1 MVIGNVSL
9 DIADWWL
16 MAGSSMMAELMRR
29 TWAMTWK
36 DVTVELRARE
46 RVNAMLFFAAL
57 VLFIFNFAM
66 GPDQE
71 KLRAAAPGLLW
82 LAFLFTGMLGLGR
95 SFQAERENE
104 CFEEL
109 LLTPGDRESLY
120 FGKLFGNILFMLMAE
135 ALILPLSAILYNLDI
150 WASLPALGLVAFL
163 GTVGFSAIGT
173 LLAAMTAHMRAR
185 EVMLPLLLL
194 PLTVPV
200 ILGSVHATGAI
211 LAGQGLGE
219 AIHWLKLLAGFDI
232 VFLVACPLAFEF
244 VLEE

>member
-1 MVIGNVSL
+1 MSVPAEGMVVGL
-9 DIADWWL
+9 L
-16 MAGSSMMAELMRR
+16 RR

-57 VLFIFNFAM
+57 VLFVFNFAL
-66 GPDQE
+66 GPDRE
-71 KLRAAAPGLLW
+71 KLQEAAPGLLW

-109 LLTPGDRESLY
+109 LLTPGDRESIF
-120 FGKLFGNILFMLMAE
+120 FGKLAGNVLFMVMAE
-135 ALILPLSAILYNLDI
+135 ALILPLFGILYNLDI
-150 WASLPALGLVAFL
+150 WAYIPSLALVALL
-163 GTVGFSAIGT
+163 GTVGFSTLGT
-173 LLAAMTAHMRAR
+173 LLAAMTAHLRAR
-185 EVMLPLLLL
+185 EVMLPLLLF

-200 ILGSVHATGAI
+200 ILGSVRATEGILLGA
-211 LAGQGLGE
+211 GLG
-219 AIHWLKLLAGFDI
+219 AVSHWIKLLAGFDLI
-232 VFLVACPLAFEF
+232 SLVVSPLAFEF

>member
-1 MVIGNVSL
+1 
-9 DIADWWL
+9 
-16 MAGSSMMAELMRR
+16 MAVLSEVARR

-66 GPDQE
+66 GPDRE
-71 KLRAAAPGLLW
+71 RLRDAAPGLLW

-120 FGKLFGNILFMLMAE
+120 LGKLAGNLLFMTAAE
-135 ALILPLSAILYNLDI
+135 ALIIPLFGVLYNLDI
-150 WASLPALGLVAFL
+150 WAQLPALLLVAVL
-163 GTVGFSAIGT
+163 GSVGFSAIGT

-185 EVMLPLLLL
+185 EVMLPVLLF

-200 ILGSVHATGAI
+200 ILGAVRSTEAV
-211 LAGQGLGE
+211 LLGQGLGSVT
-219 AIHWLKLLAGFDI
+219 HWLKLLVGFDV
-232 VFLVACPLAFEF
+232 VFLVVCPLAFEF

>member
-1 MVIGNVSL
+1 MV
-9 DIADWWL
+9 
-16 MAGSSMMAELMRR
+16 AELLRR

-57 VLFIFNFAM
+57 VLFIFNFAL
-66 GPDQE
+66 GPDRE
-71 KLRAAAPGLLW
+71 KLREVAPGLLW

-109 LLTPGDRESLY
+109 LLTPGDRESIY
-120 FGKLFGNILFMLMAE
+120 YGKLAGNVLFMVIAE
-135 ALILPLSAILYNLDI
+135 AMILPLFAILYNLDI
-150 WASLPALGLVAFL
+150 WGLLPSLGIVAFL
-163 GTVGFSAIGT
+163 GTLGFSAVGT
-173 LLAAMTAHMRAR
+173 LLAAMTAHLRAR
-185 EVMLPLLLL
+185 EVMLPLLLF

-200 ILGSVHATGAI
+200 ILASVRATDAI
-211 LAGQGLGE
+211 LNGGGLGE
-219 AIHWLKLLAGFDI
+219 VGHWLKLLVGFDVI
-232 VFLVACPLAFEF
+232 FLVVSPLVFEF

>member
-1 MVIGNVSL
+1 MV
-9 DIADWWL
+9 
-16 MAGSSMMAELMRR
+16 AGVLRR

-57 VLFIFNFAM
+57 VLFIFNFAL
-66 GPDQE
+66 GPDRE
-71 KLRAAAPGLLW
+71 KLREVAPGLLW

-95 SFQAERENE
+95 SFQAEREND

-109 LLTPGDRESLY
+109 LLTPGDRESIF
-120 FGKLFGNILFMLMAE
+120 FGKLAGNILFMVTAE
-135 ALILPLSAILYNLDI
+135 AFILPLFGILYNLDI
-150 WASLPALGLVAFL
+150 WDRLLPLAAVAIL

-173 LLAAMTAHMRAR
+173 LLAAMTAHLRAR
-185 EVMLPLLLL
+185 EVMLPLLLF

-200 ILGSVHATGAI
+200 ILASVRSTESI
-211 LAGQGLGE
+211 LSGGGLSE
-219 AIHWLKLLAGFDI
+219 VSHWLKLLGGFDVI
-232 VFLVACPLAFEF
+232 FMVVCPLAFEF

>member
-1 MVIGNVSL
+1 ML
-9 DIADWWL
+9 
-16 MAGSSMMAELMRR
+16 AETVRR
-29 TWAMTWK
+29 TWYMAWK

-46 RVNAMLFFAAL
+46 RVNAMLFFAVL
-57 VLFIFNFAM
+57 VLFIFNFAV
-66 GPDQE
+66 GPDQSR
-71 KLRAAAPGLLW
+71 LREVAPGLLW

-120 FGKLFGNILFMLMAE
+120 LGKLVGNLLFMLMAE
-135 ALILPLSAILYNLDI
+135 ALILPLFAILYNIDL
-150 WASLPALGLVAFL
+150 WRHLPALALVALL
-163 GTVGFSAIGT
+163 GSLGFSTLGT

-185 EVMLPLLLL
+185 EVMLPLLLF

-200 ILGSVHATGAI
+200 ILGAVRATEGI
-211 LAGQGLGE
+211 LLGEGLGSV
-219 AIHWLKLLAGFDI
+219 AHWLKLLAGFDL
-232 VFLVACPLAFEF
+232 VFTVVCPLIFEF

>member
-1 MVIGNVSL
+1 
-9 DIADWWL
+9 
-16 MAGSSMMAELMRR
+16 MAALAEAARR
-29 TWAMTWK
+29 TWAMAWK

-57 VLFIFNFAM
+57 VLFIFNFAV
-66 GPDQE
+66 GPDLSR
-71 KLRAAAPGLLW
+71 LRLVAPGLLW

-120 FGKLFGNILFMLMAE
+120 LGKLAGNILFMVAAE
-135 ALILPLSAILYNLDI
+135 ALILPLFALLYNLDI
-150 WASLPALGLVAFL
+150 WTLLPALLLVAVL
-163 GTVGFSAIGT
+163 GSIGFSTVGT

-185 EVMLPLLLL
+185 EVMLPVLLL

-200 ILGSVHATGAI
+200 ILGAVRSTEAI
-211 LAGQGLGE
+211 LLGEGLGQV
-219 AIHWLKLLAGFDI
+219 AHWLKLLIGFDV
-232 VFLVACPLAFEF
+232 VFLVVCPLAFEF

>member
-1 MVIGNVSL
+1 
-9 DIADWWL
+9 
-16 MAGSSMMAELMRR
+16 MMTEVLRR

-46 RVNAMLFFAAL
+46 RVTAMLFFAAL
-57 VLFIFNFAM
+57 VLFIFNFAL
-66 GPDQE
+66 GPDRE
-71 KLRAAAPGLLW
+71 RLAGVAPGLLW

-109 LLTPGDRESLY
+109 LLTPGDRESIY
-120 FGKLFGNILFMLMAE
+120 FGKLAGNVLFMCMAE
-135 ALILPLSAILYNLDI
+135 AMILPLFGILYNLDI
-150 WASLPALGLVAFL
+150 WRHIPALALIALL
-163 GTVGFSAIGT
+163 GTVGFSTIGT
-173 LLAAMTAHMRAR
+173 LLAAMTAHLRAR

-200 ILGSVHATGAI
+200 VLGSVRATDAI
-211 LAGQGLGE
+211 LGGGGL
-219 AIHWLKLLAGFDI
+219 ADVSHWVKLLVGFDV

>member
-1 MVIGNVSL
+1 MMV
-9 DIADWWL
+9 
-16 MAGSSMMAELMRR
+16 AELARR

-36 DVTVELRARE
+36 DVRVELRARE
-46 RVNAMLFFAAL
+46 RMNAMLFFAAL
-57 VLFIFNFAM
+57 VLFIFNFAL
-66 GPDQE
+66 GPDRE
-71 KLRAAAPGLLW
+71 RLREVAPGLLW

-120 FGKLFGNILFMLMAE
+120 CGKLAGNILFMVMAE
-135 ALILPLSAILYNLDI
+135 VLILPLFAILYNLDI
-150 WASLPALGLVAFL
+150 WRWLPGLLLVAVL

-173 LLAAMTAHMRAR
+173 LLAAMTAHLRAR
-185 EVMLPLLLL
+185 EVMLPLLLF

-200 ILGSVHATGAI
+200 ILGAVHATDA
-211 LAGQGLGE
+211 
-219 AIHWLKLLAGFDI
+219 LLAGRGLSDASHWIKLLVGFDV
-232 VFLVACPLAFEF
+232 VFLVVCPLLFEF

>member
-1 MVIGNVSL
+1 MI
-9 DIADWWL
+9 
-16 MAGSSMMAELMRR
+16 AELLRR

-57 VLFIFNFAM
+57 VLFIFNFAL
-66 GPDQE
+66 GPDRE
-71 KLRAAAPGLLW
+71 TLREVAPGLLW
-82 LAFLFTGMLGLGR
+82 LAFLFTGMLGLAR

-109 LLTPGDRESLY
+109 LLTPGDRESIY
-120 FGKLFGNILFMLMAE
+120 YGKLAGTVLFMVMAE
-135 ALILPLSAILYNLDI
+135 ALILPLFGLLYNLDI
-150 WASLPALGLVAFL
+150 WGHLPSLALVAFL
-163 GTVGFSAIGT
+163 GTLGFSAVGT
-173 LLAAMTAHMRAR
+173 LLAAMTAHLRAR

-200 ILGSVHATGAI
+200 LLGSVRATQAI
-211 LAGQGLGE
+211 LAGEGLAGVS
-219 AIHWLKLLAGFDI
+219 HWLKLLIGFDAI
-232 VFLVACPLAFEF
+232 FLVVSPLVFEF

>member
-1 MVIGNVSL
+1 M
-9 DIADWWL
+9 IAEVL
-16 MAGSSMMAELMRR
+16 RR

-46 RVNAMLFFAAL
+46 RVTAMLFFAAL
-57 VLFIFNFAM
+57 VLFIFNFAL
-66 GPDQE
+66 GPDRE
-71 KLRAAAPGLLW
+71 RLAEVAPGLLW

-109 LLTPGDRESLY
+109 LLTPGDRESIY
-120 FGKLFGNILFMLMAE
+120 FGKLAGNVLFMCMAE
-135 ALILPLSAILYNLDI
+135 AMILPLFGILYNLDI
-150 WASLPALGLVAFL
+150 WRHIPALALIALL
-163 GTVGFSAIGT
+163 GTVGFSTIGT
-173 LLAAMTAHMRAR
+173 LLAAMTAHLRAR

-200 ILGSVHATGAI
+200 VLGSVRATDAI
-211 LAGQGLGE
+211 LGGGGLAE
-219 AIHWLKLLAGFDI
+219 VSHWVKLLAGFDV

>member
-1 MVIGNVSL
+1 
-9 DIADWWL
+9 
-16 MAGSSMMAELMRR
+16 MAVLAEAARR
-29 TWAMTWK
+29 TWAMAWK

-57 VLFIFNFAM
+57 VVFVFNFAV
-66 GPDQE
+66 GP
-71 KLRAAAPGLLW
+71 APGLLW
-82 LAFLFTGMLGLGR
+82 LAVLFTGMLGLGR

-120 FGKLFGNILFMLMAE
+120 LGKLAGNLLFMVAAE
-135 ALILPLSAILYNLDI
+135 VLIIPLFGVLYNLDI
-150 WASLPALGLVAFL
+150 WRHLPSLLLVAIL
-163 GTVGFSAIGT
+163 GSIGFSTIGT

-200 ILGSVHATGAI
+200 ILGAVRSTEAI
-211 LAGQGLGE
+211 LLGEGLGSV
-219 AIHWLKLLAGFDI
+219 AHWLKLLVGFDV
-232 VFLVACPLAFEF
+232 VFVVVCPLAFEF

>member
-1 MVIGNVSL
+1 MV
-9 DIADWWL
+9 
-16 MAGSSMMAELMRR
+16 AGMLRR

-57 VLFIFNFAM
+57 VLFIFNFAL

-71 KLRAAAPGLLW
+71 KLREVAPGLLW

-109 LLTPGDRESLY
+109 LLTPGDRESIY
-120 FGKLFGNILFMLMAE
+120 FGKLVGNILFMVTAE
-135 ALILPLSAILYNLDI
+135 AFILPLFGILYNLDI
-150 WASLPALGLVAFL
+150 WDKLIPLALVAFL
-163 GTVGFSAIGT
+163 GTLGFSAIGT
-173 LLAAMTAHMRAR
+173 LLAAMTAHLRAR
-185 EVMLPLLLL
+185 EVMLPLLLF

-200 ILGSVHATGAI
+200 ILASVRSTEAI
-211 LAGQGLGE
+211 LNGGGLSEVGN
-219 AIHWLKLLAGFDI
+219 WLKLLGGFDLI
-232 VFLVACPLAFEF
+232 FTVVCPLAFEF

>member
-1 MVIGNVSL
+1 MVVGL
-9 DIADWWL
+9 L
-16 MAGSSMMAELMRR
+16 RR

-57 VLFIFNFAM
+57 VLFIFNFAL
-66 GPDQE
+66 GPDRE
-71 KLRAAAPGLLW
+71 KLREVAPGLLW

-109 LLTPGDRESLY
+109 LLTPGDRESIF
-120 FGKLFGNILFMLMAE
+120 FGKLAGNVLFMVTAE
-135 ALILPLSAILYNLDI
+135 ALILPLFGILYNLDI
-150 WASLPALGLVAFL
+150 WAYLPSLALVAFL
-163 GTVGFSAIGT
+163 GTLGFSTLGT
-173 LLAAMTAHMRAR
+173 LLAAMTAHLRAR
-185 EVMLPLLLL
+185 EVMLPLLLF

-200 ILGSVHATGAI
+200 ILGSVRATEVI
-211 LAGQGLGE
+211 LAGGRLGE
-219 AIHWLKLLAGFDI
+219 VSHWLKLLIGFDLI
-232 VFLVACPLAFEF
+232 FLVVSPLVFEF

>member
-1 MVIGNVSL
+1 MV
-9 DIADWWL
+9 
-16 MAGSSMMAELMRR
+16 AEVLRR

-57 VLFIFNFAM
+57 VLFIFNFAL
-66 GPDQE
+66 GPDRE
-71 KLRAAAPGLLW
+71 KLREVAPGLLW

-95 SFQAERENE
+95 SFQAEREND

-109 LLTPGDRESLY
+109 LLTPGDRESIF
-120 FGKLFGNILFMLMAE
+120 FGKLAGNILFMVTAE
-135 ALILPLSAILYNLDI
+135 AFILPLFGILYNLDI
-150 WASLPALGLVAFL
+150 WDRLLPLAAVAIL

-173 LLAAMTAHMRAR
+173 LLAAMTAHLRAR
-185 EVMLPLLLL
+185 EVMLPLLLF

-200 ILGSVHATGAI
+200 ILASVRSTESI
-211 LAGQGLGE
+211 LSGGGLSE
-219 AIHWLKLLAGFDI
+219 VSHWLKLLGGFDVI
-232 VFLVACPLAFEF
+232 FMVVCPLAFEF

>member
-1 MVIGNVSL
+1 
-9 DIADWWL
+9 
-16 MAGSSMMAELMRR
+16 MAVLAEVARR

-57 VLFIFNFAM
+57 VLFIFNFAI
-66 GPDQE
+66 GPDLGR
-71 KLRAAAPGLLW
+71 LRQVAPGLLW

-120 FGKLFGNILFMLMAE
+120 LGKLVGNLLFMVVAE
-135 ALILPLSAILYNLDI
+135 ALILPLFAVLYNLDI
-150 WASLPALGLVAFL
+150 WTLLPALLLVAVL
-163 GTVGFSAIGT
+163 GSIGFSTIGT

-185 EVMLPLLLL
+185 EVMLPLLLF

-200 ILGSVHATGAI
+200 ILGAVRSTEAVLLGE
-211 LAGQGLGE
+211 GLGSVT
-219 AIHWLKLLAGFDI
+219 HWLKLLIGFDV
-232 VFLVACPLAFEF
+232 VFLVVCPLAFEF